1 MFPLTTKWRA
11 TTIFKAFILN
21 AIAAAAISAFAIA
34 ARDLTETD
42 LIKNYFYSAYG
53 IHDIRESVKLT
64 FVFISTF
71 LGAFLV
77 YHILYL
83 IVAFG
88 GGQLTDKKF
97 SNIPY
102 Y

>member
-11 TTIFKAFILN
+11 TSIFKAFILN

-53 IHDIRESVKLT
+53 IHDIRESVKIT
-64 FVFISTF
+64 FVFFSTF

-83 IVAFG
+83 MVAYG

>member
-1 MFPLTTKWRA
+1 MFPLTKSWRA

-42 LIKNYFYSAYG
+42 LIKNYFFSNYG
-53 IHDIRESVKLT
+53 IHNIRESVKLT
-64 FVFISTF
+64 FVFFSTF

-77 YHILYL
+77 YHLLY
-83 IVAFG
+83 IFVAFG

-97 SNIPY
+97 SKLKY

>member
-1 MFPLTTKWRA
+1 MFPLTKKWRA

-53 IHDIRESVKLT
+53 IHDIRESVKLI
-64 FVFISTF
+64 FVFVSTF

-83 IVAFG
+83 LVAFSG
-88 GGQLTDKKF
+88 AQLTDKKF
-97 SNIPY
+97 SDIKY